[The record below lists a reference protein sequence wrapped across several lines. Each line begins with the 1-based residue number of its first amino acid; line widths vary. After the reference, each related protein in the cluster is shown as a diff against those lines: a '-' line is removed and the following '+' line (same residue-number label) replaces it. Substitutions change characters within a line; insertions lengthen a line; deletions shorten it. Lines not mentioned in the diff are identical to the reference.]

1 MERSILIHFDNATGE
16 VRVEA
21 EGFEGLSCLS
31 ATQPFEEA
39 LGVVEGDAFGNVKD
53 ERIFKDEAQTQQLRT
68 TSTHSIRLRQ

>member
-31 ATQPFEEA
+31 ATQSFEEA
-39 LGVVEGDAFGNVKD
+39 LGVVGESD
-53 ERIFKDEAQTQQLRT
+53 RTFKEESAPQLRT
-68 TSTHSIRLRQ
+68 TNSNQIRLRQ

>member
-1 MERSILIHFDNATGE
+1 MERSILIHFDSATGE

-31 ATQPFEEA
+31 ATQPFESA
-39 LGVVEGDAFGNVKD
+39 LGVVEGDAYGGKL
-53 ERIFKDEAQTQQLRT
+53 RIYKDEAQTQQLRT

>member
-1 MERSILIHFDNATGE
+1 MERSIMIHFDNATGE

-39 LGVVEGDAFGNVKD
+39 LGVVGESD
-53 ERIFKDEAQTQQLRT
+53 RIYKDEAQTQQLRT
-68 TSTHSIRLRQ
+68 TSTHCIRLRQ

>member
-39 LGVVEGDAFGNVKD
+39 LGVVGD
-53 ERIFKDEAQTQQLRT
+53 RTYKDEAQTQQLRT
-68 TSTHSIRLRQ
+68 TNSNQTRLRQ

>member
-1 MERSILIHFDNATGE
+1 MERAILIHFDKVTGE

-39 LGVVEGDAFGNVKD
+39 LGVVGD
-53 ERIFKDEAQTQQLRT
+53 RIYKEESAPQLRT
-68 TSTHSIRLRQ
+68 TNSSQTRLRQ

>member
-39 LGVVEGDAFGNVKD
+39 LGVVSESDRN
-53 ERIFKDEAQTQQLRT
+53 FKEESAPQLRT
-68 TSTHSIRLRQ
+68 TNSSQTRLRQ

>member
-1 MERSILIHFDNATGE
+1 MERAILIHFDSVTGE

-39 LGVVEGDAFGNVKD
+39 LGVVEGD
-53 ERIFKDEAQTQQLRT
+53 RIYKDEAQTQQKRT
-68 TSTHSIRLRQ
+68 TSTHSIRLWQ

>member
-39 LGVVEGDAFGNVKD
+39 LGVVNESD
-53 ERIFKDEAQTQQLRT
+53 RIFKDESAPQLRT
-68 TSTHSIRLRQ
+68 TQSSQTRLRQ

>member
-1 MERSILIHFDNATGE
+1 MERSILIHFDSATGE

-39 LGVVEGDAFGNVKD
+39 LGVVEGD
-53 ERIFKDEAQTQQLRT
+53 RTFKEESAPQIRN
-68 TSTHSIRLRQ
+68 TSTHQQYQRQ

>member
-39 LGVVEGDAFGNVKD
+39 LGVVEGD
-53 ERIFKDEAQTQQLRT
+53 RIYKDEAQTQQLRT
-68 TSTHSIRLRQ
+68 TNSNQTRLRQ

>member
-39 LGVVEGDAFGNVKD
+39 LGVVSESDRTLRFMGGRNRKSPFGYW
-53 ERIFKDEAQTQQLRT
+53 
-68 TSTHSIRLRQ
+68 

>member
-39 LGVVEGDAFGNVKD
+39 LGVVEGD
-53 ERIFKDEAQTQQLRT
+53 RIYKDEAQTQQLRT
-68 TSTHSIRLRQ
+68 TLSSQTRLHQ

>member
-31 ATQPFEEA
+31 ATQPFESA
-39 LGVVEGDAFGNVKD
+39 LGVVSD
-53 ERIFKDEAQTQQLRT
+53 RTYKDEAQTQQLRT
-68 TSTHSIRLRQ
+68 TNSNQTRLRQ

>member
-21 EGFEGLSCLS
+21 EGFEGLNCLL

-39 LGVVEGDAFGNVKD
+39 LGVVGD
-53 ERIFKDEAQTQQLRT
+53 RTYKDEAQTQQLRAT
-68 TSTHSIRLRQ
+68 NSNQTRLRQ

>member
-1 MERSILIHFDNATGE
+1 MERSVLIHFDSATGE

-39 LGVVEGDAFGNVKD
+39 LGVVSESDAYGGKL
-53 ERIFKDEAQTQQLRT
+53 RTFKDEAQTRQLRT
-68 TSTHSIRLRQ
+68 TNSNQTRLHQ